1 MITHNDVVEQIRDR
15 IKAEVS
21 PGLHSAWVKK
31 ILTIVDDV
39 EFIADEMITKGVQ
52 NYEPIE

>member
-15 IKAEVS
+15 IKEEVS

>member
-21 PGLHSAWVKK
+21 PGLHSACVKK